1 MKTLEGFGV
10 ALVTPFS
17 QTGAIDKKAIHKL
30 VNHCIDGGV
39 DYLAVLGTTGEPATL
54 NAAEKKEV
62 IQEVI
67 AVNAERLPLVI
78 GIGGNNTSALVEEL
92 KQTDLTPFEAVLSV
106 SPYYNRPTQDGI
118 IKHYQALAL
127 ASAKPLIIYNV
138 PSRTGS
144 NILPETII
152 KLAFSCPNILG
163 VKEASGDLEQIK
175 KIVASKPKGFLVISG
190 DDGTA
195 LATVLSG
202 GVGVI
207 SVLGQGI
214 PAKFASMIRKG
225 IQGEDAEARAI
236 EETLLKGIDL
246 IFEEGNPAGI
256 KAMLHHQGI
265 CEPMVRLPLVPA
277 TTHLHKR
284 ISAYLQELSVVDIE

>member
-17 QTGAIDKKAIHKL
+17 ETGAIDKKAIHSM

-54 NAAEKKEV
+54 NPAEKKEV
-62 IQEVI
+62 IHEVI
-67 AVNAERLPLVI
+67 AANAGRLPLVI
-78 GIGGNNTSALVEEL
+78 GIGGNNTRALVEEL
-92 KQTDLTPFEAVLSV
+92 TQTDLSPFDAVLSV

-118 IKHYQALAL
+118 IKHYQALAQ
-127 ASAKPLIIYNV
+127 ASPKPIIIYNV

-144 NILPETII
+144 NILPETVI

-163 VKEASGDLEQIK
+163 VKEASGDMGQIN
-175 KIVASKPKGFLVISG
+175 KIIAGKPRGFMVISG

-195 LATVLSG
+195 LATILSG
-202 GVGVI
+202 GIGVI

-214 PAKFASMIRKG
+214 PDRFASMIHLAM
-225 IQGEDAEARAI
+225 QGEEAEARAI
-236 EETLLKGIDL
+236 EETILPGIDL

-256 KAMLHHQGI
+256 KAMLHQQRI
-265 CEPMVRLPLVPA
+265 CEPIVRLPLVAA
-277 TTHLHKR
+277 TSDLQTR
-284 ISAYLQELSVVDIE
+284 IATYLQQLSTVDIG

>member
-54 NAAEKKEV
+54 NALEKKEV

-67 AVNAERLPLVI
+67 AANAERLPLVI

-92 KQTDLTPFEAVLSV
+92 KQTDLAPFEAVLSV

-127 ASAKPLIIYNV
+127 ASSKPLIIYNV

-144 NILPETII
+144 NILPETVI

-175 KIVASKPKGFLVISG
+175 KIVSSKPKGFLVISG
-190 DDGTA
+190 DDSTA
-195 LATVLSG
+195 LATILSG
-202 GVGVI
+202 GAGVI

-214 PAKFASMIRKG
+214 PVRFASMTRKG
-225 IQGEDAEARAI
+225 IQGEEAEARGI
-236 EETLLKGIDL
+236 EATLLKGIDL

-256 KAMLHHQGI
+256 KAMLHQQGI

-277 TTHLHKR
+277 TPHLHKR
-284 ISAYLQELSVVDIE
+284 IAAYLQELSVVDIE